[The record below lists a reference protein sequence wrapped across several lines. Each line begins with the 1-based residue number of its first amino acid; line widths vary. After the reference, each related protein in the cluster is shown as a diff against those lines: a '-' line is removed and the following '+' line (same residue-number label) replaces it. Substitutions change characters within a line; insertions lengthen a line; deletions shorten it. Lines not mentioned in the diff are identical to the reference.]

1 MKPII
6 GNFHLSFHSIIIIM
20 TTFEKAKVFNLENA
34 VEYAEGGVVSKQ
46 VTKNKAGNITIF
58 SFDKDQGLTEHSANY
73 DALLQV
79 IDGKA
84 EICIDGNPYSLNKG
98 DCIILPAN
106 HPHSVKAVERFK
118 MLLTMIRGEE

>member
-1 MKPII
+1 MA
-6 GNFHLSFHSIIIIM
+6 
-20 TTFEKAKVFNLENA
+20 TFEKAKVINLENA

-84 EICIDGNPYSLNKG
+84 EICIDANSYLLNKG

>member
-1 MKPII
+1 
-6 GNFHLSFHSIIIIM
+6 M
-20 TTFEKAKVFNLENA
+20 TTFEKAKVINLENA

-58 SFDKDQGLTEHSANY
+58 SFDKNQGLTEHSANY